1 MATLAARVSP
11 QPYDLQRRAL
21 VGLRSAD
28 AGVSWGGVIV
38 ASLLSG
44 AIVMGAGYLIGR
56 VTA

>member
-21 VGLRSAD
+21 VGLRSASEPMPLGRLVL
-28 AGVSWGGVIV
+28 AT
-38 ASLLSG
+38 LLSG
-44 AIVMGAGYLIGR
+44 AVMLGAGYVIGR